1 MTTIPSPKQLLDL
14 AAQQPSRFD
23 IEDYWASLVTLR
35 QRGWSWRE
43 ISEWLKQNGLSID
56 HTAVFRFAKNN
67 EAVRLACLPE
77 AEFKSDAHDILTER
91 SAEIEGSEEFGAA
104 IGSTNCC
111 GFEIEEFDIGE
122 RKIEGDDLRFEASFT
137 ATGEQLDDRPYSGN
151 RIKGTVDVFVGVDGT
166 IRLGEISAAC
176 DVDPDDFD
184 E

>member
-1 MTTIPSPKQLLDL
+1 MIPSPKELLNL

-77 AEFKSDAHDILTER
+77 AEFKSDAYEILTR
-91 SAEIEGSEEFGAA
+91 LSSEIEESEEFGAA
-104 IGSTNCC
+104 SGTTNCSV
-111 GFEIEEFDIGE
+111 FEIDDYDIGE
-122 RKIEGDDLRFEASFT
+122 RKIEDDVLRFEGSFT

-151 RIKGTVDVFVGVDGT
+151 RISGTVDVLVGVDGS
-166 IRLGEISAAC
+166 IRLGEVRAAC
-176 DVDPDDFD
+176 DVEPDDFD